1 VRSYALSKLF
11 QYLLVLVA
19 TSIIIFTMVRLGPT
33 DPVAVIVGG
42 KQTSPETIKAIRHEF
57 GLDKSAVA
65 QYWDWITGMLRGDFG
80 MSFEYRQPVGTLI
93 KDRLPVTAG
102 IVVMSMLITVVVAIP
117 TGIVMAVRQHS
128 LLDTGI
134 SLVELIL
141 VSSPPF
147 LTSILMIWMIT
158 VYAPTFSFT
167 GTSET
172 FWAFVQRIFL
182 PSLAL
187 AFSLI
192 ALNANVM
199 KSGMVEQ
206 LHSQFYR
213 VAKAKGLTRAQIVLR
228 HCLRNALIP
237 VVTLLGV
244 EVGILLVGSVLV
256 ENVFSLAGLGSIL
269 VNAVQKS
276 DYAMVQGITML
287 LVFVFMTI
295 STALD
300 LIYGLIDP
308 RIRLKGG
315 EAT

>member
-1 VRSYALSKLF
+1 MRSYTLNKVV
-11 QYLLVLVA
+11 QYVIVLVA
-19 TSIIIFTMVRLGPT
+19 TSVIIFTMVRLGPT

-42 KQTSPETIKAIRHEF
+42 KQTSPETIAAIRHDF
-57 GLDKSAVA
+57 KLDRSPVE
-65 QYWDWITGMLRGDFG
+65 QYWIWITGMLHGDFG
-80 MSFEYRQPVGTLI
+80 TSFEYRQPVGFLI
-93 KDRLPVTAG
+93 KERLPVTAG
-102 IVVMSMLITVVVAIP
+102 IVIMSTLISVVIAIP
-117 TGIVMAVRQHS
+117 TGVIMAVKQHS

-167 GTSET
+167 GTSQT
-172 FWAFVQRIFL
+172 FWEFVQRIFL

-187 AFSLI
+187 AFSMI

-213 VAKAKGLTRAQIVLR
+213 VAKAKGLTRTKIVIR

-237 VVTLLGV
+237 VITLLGI
-244 EVGILLVGSVLV
+244 EIGTLLVGSVLV

-269 VNAVQKS
+269 INAVQKS
-276 DYAMVQGITML
+276 DYAMVQGVTML

-300 LIYGLIDP
+300 LVYGLIDP
-308 RIRLKGG
+308 RIRLKRGTV
-315 EAT
+315 A